1 MNQRNLERRETAM
14 NNPPTPFGAQLIGQT
29 EKTMNAILDR
39 VLADRISEPEWVAL
53 VLIAGSGGS
62 AGHDQFTARVAFAL
76 KETQETAAARV
87 GQLAAKGL
95 VQITPEPGTSVAPE
109 PGASV
114 APEPG
119 TSVAPEPGA
128 SVALTETGQRLMSSI
143 RQHVDA
149 ITQRLWGDLPAADLD
164 VAGRVLRTV
173 LERAEAEVAARS

>member
-1 MNQRNLERRETAM
+1 M

-53 VLIAGSGGS
+53 VLIAGGGGS
-62 AGHDQFTARVAFAL
+62 AGHDQFTARVAFTL

-95 VQITPEPGTSVAPE
+95 VQITPEPGTSVAAE
-109 PGASV
+109 PGSSV
-114 APEPG
+114 AAETG
-119 TSVAPEPGA
+119 TSVT
-128 SVALTETGQRLMSSI
+128 LTETGQRLMSSI
-143 RQHVDA
+143 RQQVNA
-149 ITQRLWGDLPAADLD
+149 ITQQLWGDLPAADLD

>member
-1 MNQRNLERRETAM
+1 M

-114 APEPG
+114 A
-119 TSVAPEPGA
+119 
-128 SVALTETGQRLMSSI
+128 LTETGQRLMSSI

>member
-95 VQITPEPGTSVAPE
+95 VQITPELGT
-109 PGASV
+109 SV

-119 TSVAPEPGA
+119 TSVAPEPGT

>member
-95 VQITPEPGTSVAPE
+95 VQITPELGTSVAPE
-109 PGASV
+109 PG
-114 APEPG
+114 
-119 TSVAPEPGA
+119 T